1 MKSQTKKLLIG
12 LVALIAVVAVMAGCW
27 LAFGPK
33 AGPAGAKEIGVTVVY
48 ADQTQDEFTI
58 DTDAEYLRG
67 ALEQENLIAGDES
80 EYGLFVTEVNG
91 VKADDTKEEWWCF
104 TQDGEALMTGVDST
118 PIADGDHFEITL
130 TVGY

>member
-91 VKADDTKEEWWCF
+91 VKADDAKEEWWCF

>member
-1 MKSQTKKLLIG
+1 MKAQNKKLLIG

-33 AGPAGAKEIGVTVVY
+33 AGPAGDKEIGVTVVY

-67 ALEQENLIAGDES
+67 ALEQEKLIAGDEL

-104 TQDGEALMTGVDST
+104 TQNGETLMTGVDST